1 MKAKAIRLHENGSP
15 SVMKWESVELGDP
28 GRGEILVRNTAVGF
42 NMVDTYVRS
51 GLYPSPAK
59 PCGLGAEAAGVVE
72 AVGKGVK
79 GFKAGDRVCYAFGTP
94 QGAYAE
100 ARIMPTGFV
109 LKTPGWLDDQVAA
122 AVLTK
127 GRTVEYLFD
136 RTHKLKKGET
146 ILFHAAAGGVGTF
159 AGQWAKSVGARA
171 IGVVSTGEKAKI
183 ARRNGYAHVIVTANT
198 DITEEVMRIT
208 RGEGVDVVY
217 DSVGKDTWQASLES
231 VRKLGLVV
239 SFGSASGSPPPFD
252 VAADGLKKSAF
263 IHRATMVNYMTSE
276 EIAAASARKVFSMIK
291 KGALKPRIDATYK
304 LSDAA
309 RVHRD
314 AEARK
319 TTGQI
324 VMIP

>member
-109 LKTPGWLDDQVAA
+109 LKTPGWLDDRVAA

-127 GRTVEYLFD
+127 GRTVEYLFN

-171 IGVVSTGEKAKI
+171 IGVVSTEEKAKI